1 MRTKK
6 KILDELFEL
15 DIQSN
20 GTRRTADKKNA
31 IHLEILIDI
40 RDRLDNICI
49 NMTDGDISGIFH
61 K

>member
-20 GTRRTADKKNA
+20 GTRRTIDKKNA
-31 IHLEILIDI
+31 IHLGKMIDI
-40 RDRLDNICI
+40 RDKLDNISI
-49 NMTDGDISGIFH
+49 NMTDVDISGIFH